1 MLLGYDSTHRTRQGH
16 YQPDGPN
23 FHPPDIHAGLASPP
37 SSLPSSSASSSAVSE
52 GLSAVRG
59 VVLRFPGNIQLR
71 TVLGAHLTF
80 LGWVLGPGGACF
92 SLQLSLTYRE
102 VSAMWAACCRSQGQ
116 GASTR
121 KLAFPKPA
129 HQQSQLLLI
138 A

>member
-92 SLQLSLTYRE
+92 FLATVPNLQRSVSNVGSLLQVPGPGS
-102 VSAMWAACCRSQGQ
+102 
-116 GASTR
+116 
-121 KLAFPKPA
+121 
-129 HQQSQLLLI
+129 
-138 A
+138 